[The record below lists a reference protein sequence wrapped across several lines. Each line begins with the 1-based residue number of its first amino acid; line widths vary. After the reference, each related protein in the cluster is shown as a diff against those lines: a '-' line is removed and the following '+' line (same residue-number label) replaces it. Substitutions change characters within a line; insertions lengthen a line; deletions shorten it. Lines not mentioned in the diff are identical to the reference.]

1 MLSKEKIFSLF
12 ENTDEKSV
20 NVYEDF
26 MDNPY
31 AKIGMFNKIIQN
43 NGIFLQNLKHSLNK
57 IKREFDEKNL
67 EIYSQ
72 FVVFNRAFFYIN
84 QIDVE
89 NILHID
95 ALKCYN
101 QDMLSIN
108 LDLAILYFET
118 NEEYEKCACLFK
130 IKILIKNF

>member
-20 NVYEDF
+20 NIYEDF

-43 NGIFLQNLKHSLNK
+43 NRVFLQNLKHSLDK

-67 EIYSQ
+67 EIYSR

-101 QDMLSIN
+101 QDMLSTN

-118 NEEYEKCACLFK
+118 NEEYEKCAYLFK
-130 IKILIKNF
+130 IKTLVKNF